1 MCKHSTAENKKF
13 GTQRMNDADNQIFEE
28 LVKLLQPFNTEGV
41 ELKKETDI
49 SADLNIDSVSVL
61 DFIME
66 VEDSFDIDIPLNLL
80 AETRTMV
87 ELVELVKKRQAGE

>member
-1 MCKHSTAENKKF
+1 
-13 GTQRMNDADNQIFEE
+13 MNDADNQIFEE

-87 ELVELVKKRQAGE
+87 ELVELVKQRRAGE

>member
-1 MCKHSTAENKKF
+1 
-13 GTQRMNDADNQIFEE
+13 MNEIDEQIFEE
-28 LVKLLQPFNTEGV
+28 LVRLLQPFNTEGV

-49 SADLNIDSVSVL
+49 STDLNIDSVSVL

-80 AETRTMV
+80 AETRTMT

>member
-1 MCKHSTAENKKF
+1 MS
-13 GTQRMNDADNQIFEE
+13 DVDDQIFEE
-28 LVKLLQPFNTEGV
+28 LKKLLQPFNTEGV
-41 ELKKETDI
+41 EMKKETDI

>member
-1 MCKHSTAENKKF
+1 
-13 GTQRMNDADNQIFEE
+13 MNDADNQIFEE

>member
-1 MCKHSTAENKKF
+1 MTS
-13 GTQRMNDADNQIFEE
+13 ADDQIFEE
-28 LVKLLQPFNTEGV
+28 LRSLLQPFNTEGV

-80 AETRTMV
+80 AETRTMR
-87 ELVELVKKRQAGE
+87 ELVELVKKRQAGN

>member
-1 MCKHSTAENKKF
+1 
-13 GTQRMNDADNQIFEE
+13 MNEADTHIFEE